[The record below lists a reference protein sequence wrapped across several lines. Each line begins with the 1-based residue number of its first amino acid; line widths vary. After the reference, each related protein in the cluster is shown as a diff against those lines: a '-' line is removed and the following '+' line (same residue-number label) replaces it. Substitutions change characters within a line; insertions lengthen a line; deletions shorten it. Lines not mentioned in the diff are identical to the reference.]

1 MSLSSYFWDCGLVD
15 AAALAVAEV
24 LCAQRWD
31 GPLADLSCQD
41 LVEAIRINQARHN
54 DLTKVREE
62 LCSRAR
68 EQGSRES
75 KDSGKHKIV
84 PPPFHMYFSST
95 KLQPILF
102 FASSFLGVLKTHC
115 TGVPD
120 QRGAYAADAVAW
132 EQCLHKNKG
141 RGDRHYTKC

>member
-84 PPPFHMYFSST
+84 PPPFPHVLLFHQAPAYFVFRFLLFGRSQNPLHRST
-95 KLQPILF
+95 G
-102 FASSFLGVLKTHC
+102 SE
-115 TGVPD
+115 
-120 QRGAYAADAVAW
+120 RGI
-132 EQCLHKNKG
+132 
-141 RGDRHYTKC
+141 RG